1 MIFFLL
7 RECITPEP
15 KNQSPGLTIFLPVPI
30 IVRQLINTENRRRHD
45 TFFGAALGP
54 DAAGR
59 GHPAVRHGPHRAG
72 AEHPFHSGAAGGHGD
87 GVHRRRHGGPHR
99 RRGHRRHRHRQL
111 EHLAAPRHPC
121 GTVHRVFDPN
131 RPVPRGRPPAGR
143 PGRAAAVHALQPHPG
158 SGRCGFRRRHQPL
171 PARVAGGGHLAPGQ
185 FQRLL
190 RHLVGGPSLHD
201 GHGNVH
207 SHAPRHRRRPD
218 AQPDQRAGLC
228 AGRGVQLLPHQPH
241 PADPAL
247 RPERH
252 SLGCRPRSPGC
263 GAWHSVFH
271 DHRRSSGAGRPAAAG
286 RPALHPKA
294 RQLAHHLR
302 LPAQSL
308 AGGYTAGR

>member
-1 MIFFLL
+1 MYHA
-7 RECITPEP
+7 RA

-59 GHPAVRHGPHRAG
+59 GHPAVRYGPHRAG
-72 AEHPFHSGAAGGHGD
+72 AEHPFHSGAVGGHGD

-171 PARVAGGGHLAPGQ
+171 PARVAGADISLQADASAYFAIWSAALPSRWPWECTQ
-185 FQRLL
+185 PCS
-190 RHLVGGPSLHD
+190 GP
-201 GHGNVH
+201 
-207 SHAPRHRRRPD
+207 
-218 AQPDQRAGLC
+218 
-228 AGRGVQLLPHQPH
+228 
-241 PADPAL
+241 PATP
-247 RPERH
+247 
-252 SLGCRPRSPGC
+252 
-263 GAWHSVFH
+263 
-271 DHRRSSGAGRPAAAG
+271 
-286 RPALHPKA
+286 
-294 RQLAHHLR
+294 
-302 LPAQSL
+302 
-308 AGGYTAGR
+308 